1 MWQTAVHAVLVKQH
15 SRAKLSNSRGGK
27 ELPVCFFWWKAAR
40 PFSGSDRRK
49 RTFVQ
54 AVGQGPAQPLM
65 VITACL
71 LSHASK
77 LKTGPLFISELACI
91 DITKVYQL
99 FAIAG

>member
-1 MWQTAVHAVLVKQH
+1 M
-15 SRAKLSNSRGGK
+15 
-27 ELPVCFFWWKAAR
+27 
-40 PFSGSDRRK
+40 
-49 RTFVQ
+49 
-54 AVGQGPAQPLM
+54 GQGPAQPLM